1 VFLEVKVVAMRLPAL
16 LLLSSVFA
24 TVVAAAATAA
34 AATSAPSVT
43 SFSDCAAAGFVAGA
57 LDCGTCASLAA
68 ALGSSSEE
76 AACRACCS
84 DVVGLRSLRRFESAR
99 LEVPRAMGGLGGL
112 FGRGGG
118 EDSSSPWSGASAGV
132 REWIEKGSKRWPQVE
147 IVTGEA
153 VPTMAQ
159 LQMGAVGGGGA
170 NTLVLLSDDEDEE
183 PVRIDVSSFKW
194 EVLDAFLKR
203 KLQ

>member
-1 VFLEVKVVAMRLPAL
+1 MQFPAL
-16 LLLSSVFA
+16 ILLASLS
-24 TVVAAAATAA
+24 AAAAAAAA
-34 AATSAPSVT
+34 AATSVPTVH
-43 SFSDCAAAGFVAGA
+43 SFSDCAAAGYVAGA
-57 LDCGTCASLAA
+57 LDCGTCSSIAA
-68 ALGSSSEE
+68 AIGGSSEE

-153 VPTMAQ
+153 AVPTMAQQ
-159 LQMGAVGGGGA
+159 LQMGAVGGGGS
-170 NTLVLLSDDEDEE
+170 NTLVLLSDDDDEE

-194 EVLDAFLKR
+194 EVLDFFLKR
-203 KLQ
+203 KLK